1 MKITDVEAL
10 YLRLPQIQARTDSS
24 QDALIVKVSTDAGI
38 TGWGEVDGCP
48 YVTKAIIEA
57 PMSHTLVTGLR
68 ELLLG
73 EDPLEIGRLWRK
85 MYQGTLYYG
94 REGAVIQAM
103 AGIDLALWDIKGKAL
118 QQPVYKLLGGGFR
131 KQVRAYASNM
141 FQFTAEATAERARQ
155 ARDQGFTAVKF
166 GWEPFG
172 RDPKTDCAYL
182 DAIRAAVGDDMDIML
197 DVGLIWDAKTTLQRA
212 RLFEPYRLAWIEEPL
227 PPDDLAGYAK
237 VADGTDIKI
246 AAGEE
251 ECTVAGFT
259 RLMDLGRIDVVQVD
273 LTRCGLTQALKIAA
287 LAEQRGLPVINHNF
301 TTDINVAASLHFL
314 ASVPNAFI
322 MEYCV
327 EPSEISRALAKNP
340 IPIVD
345 GHADRARGA
354 GPRRRAR
361 PGDHREVSGARVDE
375 EPPGLDQPHLA
386 LTSTRLHGSSV
397 RRPGAAGRSALP
409 APSLADR
416 GARAPDGFS

>member
-1 MKITDVEAL
+1 MEITDVEAL
-10 YLRLPQIQARTDSS
+10 CLRLPEIQARTDSS

-48 YVTKAIIEA
+48 YVTKAVIEA

-68 ELLLG
+68 QLLIG
-73 EDPLEIGRLWRK
+73 EDPLEITRLWRK

-103 AGIDLALWDIKGKAL
+103 AGIDLALWDIKGKAF

-131 KQVRAYASNM
+131 KRLRVYSSNM
-141 FQFTAEATAERARQ
+141 FQFTAEATADRARK
-155 ARDQGFTAVKF
+155 AKDTGFTAVKF

-172 RDPKTDCAYL
+172 QDARTDCAYL
-182 DAIRAAVGDDMDIML
+182 EAIRAAIGDEMDIML
-197 DVGLIWDAKTTLQRA
+197 DVGLIWNAKTTLQRA

-227 PPDDLAGYAK
+227 HPDDLAGYAK
-237 VADGTDIKI
+237 VAENTDTRI

-251 ECTVAGFT
+251 ECTIAGFT
-259 RLMDLGRIDVVQVD
+259 RLMDVGRIDVVQVD
-273 LTRCGLTQALKIAA
+273 LTRCGLTQALAIAK
-287 LAEQRGLPVINHNF
+287 LAEARGLPVINHNF

-327 EPSEISRALAKNP
+327 EPSEISRSLASKP

-345 GHADRARGA
+345 GHATV
-354 GPRRRAR
+354 P
-361 PGDHREVSGARVDE
+361 E
-375 EPPGLDQPHLA
+375 EPGLGVEPNPAIIEKYL
-386 LTSTRLHGSSV
+386 V
-397 RRPGAAGRSALP
+397 R
-409 APSLADR
+409 
-416 GARAPDGFS
+416 

>member
-1 MKITDVEAL
+1 MRITEVEAL
-10 YLRLPQIQARTDSS
+10 YLRLPEIQARTDSS
-24 QDALIVKVSTDAGI
+24 QDALIVRITTDAGI

-48 YVTKAIIEA
+48 SVTKAIIEA

-68 ELLLG
+68 ALLIG
-73 EDPLEIGRLWRK
+73 EDPLETARLWRK

-94 REGAVIQAM
+94 REGAVVQAM

-118 QQPVYKLLGGGFR
+118 GQPVYKLLGGGFR
-131 KQVRAYASNM
+131 KKLRVYASNM
-141 FQFTAEATAERARQ
+141 FQFTAEATAERARK
-155 ARDQGFTAVKF
+155 ARDEGYTAVKF

-172 RDPKTDCAYL
+172 RDPRTDCAYL
-182 DAIRAAVGDDMDIML
+182 DAIRGAVGDDMDLML

-227 PPDDLAGYAK
+227 HPDDLAGYAT
-237 VADGTDIKI
+237 VAESTDIKI

-259 RLMDLGRIDVVQVD
+259 RLMDFGRIDVVQVD
-273 LTRCGLTQALKIAA
+273 LTRCGLTQAMKIAA

-327 EPSEISRALAKNP
+327 EPSEISRSLARNP
-340 IPIVD
+340 IPITD
-345 GHADRARGA
+345 GHAAV
-354 GPRRRAR
+354 P
-361 PGDHREVSGARVDE
+361 E
-375 EPPGLDQPHLA
+375 EPGLGVEPDPAIIEKYL
-386 LTSTRLHGSSV
+386 V
-397 RRPGAAGRSALP
+397 RG
-409 APSLADR
+409 
-416 GARAPDGFS
+416 

>member
-1 MKITDVEAL
+1 LQCGQRGTIAEMKITDIDAL
-10 YLRLPQIQARTDSS
+10 YLRLPEIQARTDSS

-48 YVTKAIIEA
+48 HVTKAVIEA
-57 PMSHTLVTGLR
+57 PTSHTLVTGLR
-68 ELLLG
+68 ALLIG
-73 EDPLEIGRLWRK
+73 EDPLEIARLWRK

-118 QQPVYKLLGGGFR
+118 GQPVWKLLGGGFR
-131 KQVRAYASNM
+131 KRLRAYASNM
-141 FQFTAEATAERARQ
+141 FQFTAAGTADRTKA
-155 ARDQGFTAVKF
+155 ARDQGYTAIKF

-172 RDPKTDCAYL
+172 RDPTTDCAYL
-182 DAIRAAVGDDMDIML
+182 DAIRRAIGDEMDLML

-212 RLFEPYRLAWIEEPL
+212 RLFEPYKLAWIEEPL
-227 PPDDLAGYAK
+227 HPDDLQGYAK
-237 VADGTDIKI
+237 VAESTDIKI

-273 LTRCGLTQALKIAA
+273 LTRCGLTQAMRIAA
-287 LAEQRGLPVINHNF
+287 LAEARGLPVINHNF

-327 EPSEISRALAKNP
+327 EPSEISRSLARNP

-345 GHADRARGA
+345 GHADV
-354 GPRRRAR
+354 P
-361 PGDHREVSGARVDE
+361 DE
-375 EPPGLDQPHLA
+375 PGLGVEPDPTIIETYL
-386 LTSTRLHGSSV
+386 V
-397 RRPGAAGRSALP
+397 R
-409 APSLADR
+409 
-416 GARAPDGFS
+416 